1 MAAFLGETKPE
12 EKEKEAELF
21 NATSN
26 IVELVTE
33 GGKRGIHQFVLY
45 SSILSL
51 KMAREIKTDNFKFK
65 LSGFMNKDQCFEF
78 YGTAK
83 FMESMG
89 EKAGDMLVCHDGNRG
104 RFFLP
109 YLVEE

>member
-1 MAAFLGETKPE
+1 MGMYLS
-12 EKEKEAELF
+12 L
-21 NATSN
+21 
-26 IVELVTE
+26 
-33 GGKRGIHQFVLY
+33 IHI
-45 SSILSL
+45 SILSL

-89 EKAGDMLVCHDGNRG
+89 EKAGDMLVCLSLIHI
-104 RFFLP
+104 
-109 YLVEE
+109 